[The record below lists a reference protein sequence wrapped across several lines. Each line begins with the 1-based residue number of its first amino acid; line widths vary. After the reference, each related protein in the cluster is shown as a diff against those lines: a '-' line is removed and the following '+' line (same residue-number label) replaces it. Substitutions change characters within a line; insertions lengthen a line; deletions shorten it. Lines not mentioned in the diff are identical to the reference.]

1 MNFSVIETVRISE
14 EECDEKELRQTLFA
28 ELRRISLES
37 HAVDDDCITVE
48 SVNATFG
55 SILRNDNTRVMFYP
69 NRRKTGYTL
78 EATVNYRPSAW
89 FWIFFVID
97 ILLIE
102 TVIGFIV
109 GICLTLGMYFYQ
121 RKVVAESL

>member
-1 MNFSVIETVRISE
+1 
-14 EECDEKELRQTLFA
+14 
-28 ELRRISLES
+28 
-37 HAVDDDCITVE
+37 
-48 SVNATFG
+48 
-55 SILRNDNTRVMFYP
+55 MFYP

-102 TVIGFIV
+102 TVVGFIV
-109 GICLTLGMYFYQ
+109 GMGITLGMYFYHK
-121 RKVVAESL
+121 KVVADSLREALRNVAEAME